1 MGEWMGNVA
10 EVKINGRSAGIIG
23 WKPYELDVTSAL
35 VDGENRVEVIVV
47 GSLKNLLG
55 PLHTPWQKGIVTIGD
70 FQQGPEI
77 QPEGLKYDTLDYGLM
92 KDYELVVMQ

>member
-1 MGEWMGNVA
+1 M
-10 EVKINGRSAGIIG
+10 
-23 WKPYELDVTSAL
+23 TSAL

-70 FQQGPEI
+70 FQQGPEV
-77 QPEGLKYDTLDYGLM
+77 QPRGVDYDTLDYGLM
-92 KDYELVVMQ
+92 KDYELVVSDPELLK